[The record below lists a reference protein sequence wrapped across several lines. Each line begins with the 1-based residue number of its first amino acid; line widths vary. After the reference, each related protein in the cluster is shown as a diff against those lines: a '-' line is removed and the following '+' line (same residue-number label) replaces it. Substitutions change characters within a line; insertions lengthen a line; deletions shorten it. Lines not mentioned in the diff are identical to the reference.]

1 MKNIHEF
8 TCSRNFYLLQDF
20 QSFWISYLGVTIS
33 SIFCFT
39 SVLGNFLI
47 IVALQNSALRPPSKM
62 LFLFLALTDL
72 CVGLVAQP
80 CFVIYVT
87 SMIEERFDIC
97 RIAEI
102 VMQISSFA
110 LCGISLC
117 TITLISMDRSLA
129 LLFGIRYRQIVT
141 LKRVRSTMIIFWI
154 LLLSVSL
161 LYLLKEDA
169 FMITFCVFALFCLAV
184 STFSFLKIYF
194 TLRHRQS
201 QVVSQS
207 EREHRQ
213 MSTRANVFKYKRT
226 VALSVWI
233 YLILTLCYLP
243 FVVVQIVRALYGES
257 ISIVIA
263 EGVTTSM
270 MYHNSTIN
278 PLIYCWSM
286 REVRQTVK
294 STIRKFCCLCC

>member
-1 MKNIHEF
+1 
-8 TCSRNFYLLQDF
+8 
-20 QSFWISYLGVTIS
+20 
-33 SIFCFT
+33 
-39 SVLGNFLI
+39 
-47 IVALQNSALRPPSKM
+47 M
-62 LFLFLALTDL
+62 LFLVLALTDL

-161 LYLLKEDA
+161 LQLLKEDA
-169 FMITFCVFALFCLAV
+169 FMITFCVFALFCLVV

-243 FVVVQIVRALYGES
+243 YVVVQIVRALYGDS

-294 STIRKFCCLCC
+294 STIRKFCCLCCQFYGQIGASDQKIVERMSYIYSRHGKNIVRCVRCCTGAFMY

>member
-1 MKNIHEF
+1 
-8 TCSRNFYLLQDF
+8 
-20 QSFWISYLGVTIS
+20 
-33 SIFCFT
+33 
-39 SVLGNFLI
+39 
-47 IVALQNSALRPPSKM
+47 
-62 LFLFLALTDL
+62 
-72 CVGLVAQP
+72 
-80 CFVIYVT
+80 
-87 SMIEERFDIC
+87 
-97 RIAEI
+97 
-102 VMQISSFA
+102 
-110 LCGISLC
+110 
-117 TITLISMDRSLA
+117 
-129 LLFGIRYRQIVT
+129 
-141 LKRVRSTMIIFWI
+141 
-154 LLLSVSL
+154 
-161 LYLLKEDA
+161 
-169 FMITFCVFALFCLAV
+169 MITFCVFALFCLVV

-243 FVVVQIVRALYGES
+243 YVVVQIVRALYGDS

-294 STIRKFCCLCC
+294 STIRKFCCLCCQFYGQIGASDLDNRGKNASHLQPAWQEYRQMRQMLYGSIYVLMQKVEQ

>member
-20 QSFWISYLGVTIS
+20 QSFWISYLGVTIN
-33 SIFCFT
+33 SIFSFT

-62 LFLFLALTDL
+62 LFLCLALTDL
-72 CVGLVAQP
+72 CVGLVALP

-102 VMQISSFA
+102 LMQISSFA

-117 TITLISMDRSLA
+117 TVTLVSMDRSLA

-141 LKRVRSTMIIFWI
+141 LKRVRSTVIIFWI

-161 LYLLKEDA
+161 LYLLKKDA
-169 FMITFCVFALFCLAV
+169 VMITFCVFALFCLAV

-243 FVVVQIVRALYGES
+243 FVVV
-257 ISIVIA
+257 
-263 EGVTTSM
+263 
-270 MYHNSTIN
+270 
-278 PLIYCWSM
+278 
-286 REVRQTVK
+286 
-294 STIRKFCCLCC
+294 

>member
-20 QSFWISYLGVTIS
+20 QSFWISYLGVTIN

-62 LFLFLALTDL
+62 LFLFLALTDP

-161 LYLLKEDA
+161 LYLL
-169 FMITFCVFALFCLAV
+169 
-184 STFSFLKIYF
+184 
-194 TLRHRQS
+194 
-201 QVVSQS
+201 
-207 EREHRQ
+207 
-213 MSTRANVFKYKRT
+213 
-226 VALSVWI
+226 
-233 YLILTLCYLP
+233 
-243 FVVVQIVRALYGES
+243 
-257 ISIVIA
+257 
-263 EGVTTSM
+263 
-270 MYHNSTIN
+270 
-278 PLIYCWSM
+278 
-286 REVRQTVK
+286 
-294 STIRKFCCLCC
+294 

>member
-20 QSFWISYLGVTIS
+20 QSFWISYLGVTIN
-33 SIFCFT
+33 SILCFT

-62 LFLFLALTDL
+62 LFLCLALTDL

-102 VMQISSFA
+102 LMQISSFA

-141 LKRVRSTMIIFWI
+141 LKRVRSTVIIFWI

-169 FMITFCVFALFCLAV
+169 VMITFCVFALFCLAV

-243 FVVVQIVRALYGES
+243 FVVVQIVRALYGDS